1 MEEETTEPL
10 LKHKENQFQ
19 RKGRSPIYHTIEKT
33 SFGSL
38 NKIHPDYVIDP
49 KLEKEQN
56 KFLFKTYIHLLFQ
69 SIIIFTLLFLTF
81 KIELFKM
88 TIKKS
93 VVLYI
98 IIIIILLITFIRP
111 LVSDKIL
118 KSFPENY
125 LYLSIFTLCF
135 CYILCKIAIKFEFTL
150 VLILSIL
157 NIIEILILTIESYI
171 TKGEKTPAD
180 IASIATFLGLGLL
193 FIGSVVGFLL
203 KIPIFKL
210 SIILLILIFLEVY
223 ILYDMNCIFIDKR
236 RKFQKDEYVLATI
249 FIYVD
254 IFQTLLELLEK
265 FYNSCEPERK
275 PIKRHTEKKF
285 MIYTGDEDYK
295 KLYRKE
301 EDEKKS
307 NENKE
312 NDLNPNRT
320 HVRRKSSSDIKF
332 KYKIKVP
339 MPNII
344 ESAEQEEENDE
355 KENNSKEKRESS
367 EDEYSPNENNENNE
381 NEKNYIFDNISDIPI
396 DNNNDDNKKI

>member
-236 RKFQKDEYVLATI
+236 RKFQKDEYVLATM

-295 KLYRKE
+295 RLYRKE

-312 NDLNPNRT
+312 NNRT

-332 KYKIKVP
+332 KYQIRGS

-396 DNNNDDNKKI
+396 ENNNDDNKKI

>member
-1 MEEETTEPL
+1 M
-10 LKHKENQFQ
+10 
-19 RKGRSPIYHTIEKT
+19 
-33 SFGSL
+33 

-236 RKFQKDEYVLATI
+236 RKFQKDEYVLATM

>member
-236 RKFQKDEYVLATI
+236 RKFQKDEYVLATM

-295 KLYRKE
+295 RLYRKE

-312 NDLNPNRT
+312 NNRT

-332 KYKIKVP
+332 KYQIRGS

-367 EDEYSPNENNENNE
+367 EDEYSPNENNEN
-381 NEKNYIFDNISDIPI
+381 EKNYIFDNISDIPI
-396 DNNNDDNKKI
+396 ENNNDDNKKI

>member
-56 KFLFKTYIHLLFQ
+56 KFLFKTYIHLLCQ

-193 FIGSVVGFLL
+193 FIGSVVGFIL

-236 RKFQKDEYVLATI
+236 RKFQKDEYVLATM

-295 KLYRKE
+295 RLYRKE

-312 NDLNPNRT
+312 NNRT

-332 KYKIKVP
+332 KYQIRGS

-396 DNNNDDNKKI
+396 ENNNDDNKKI